1 MVRVAFSEKC
11 QLFQIFWPWLKCVSK
26 KLFWMLNVKS
36 KNVTIKQLFW
46 ESINLNR
53 LEWVCYIW
61 LLTRSVQMFWFY
73 TPLKTLFFWCFMGY
87 KMGTWGKKFV
97 KQHSIFL
104 ELKKLLNKVKKKWKN
119 FTREFLG
126 QNTYVNMKSCVKVL
140 KLHRNKWVTPLM
152 WFVCFRNLSDYNVK

>member
-11 QLFQIFWPWLKCVSK
+11 QLFQVFWPWLKCVSK

-61 LLTRSVQMFWFY
+61 LLTHSVQMFWFY
-73 TPLKTLFFWCFMGY
+73 TPWKHCFSDVSWDTKWEHGERNLLNNIP
-87 KMGTWGKKFV
+87 F
-97 KQHSIFL
+97 FL

-140 KLHRNKWVTPLM
+140 KLHRNKWVTPLL
-152 WFVCFRNLSDYNVK
+152 WFLCFRNLSDYNLK